1 MSIKINLLK
10 IFEAKLQ
17 GFSNNNIIATYKA
30 TKDGIQYVVSIVE
43 NNGILPGDSIP
54 ISTQISI

>member
-1 MSIKINLLK
+1 MRKIL
-10 IFEAKLQ
+10 EAKLQ

-43 NNGILPGDSIP
+43 NKGILPGDSIP